1 MLSDQEISQ
10 LATEIDAQL
19 LELRSPV
26 ISARLINAN
35 YGETEIDAQLLE
47 LRSLSGDKEAQLVKQ
62 NQAIAAATKEPA
74 KSFLQK
80 FWKAAKAD
88 LCEEDGVLYKQWK
101 KWGDL
106 DNKEAMDKFKVV
118 LTGLGLTGNLLQSAL
133 VAVMVI
139 VLHIGVKAF
148 CDEYGD
154 RKES

>member
-1 MLSDQEISQ
+1 MFSDEEISQ
-10 LATEIDAQL
+10 LAAEID
-19 LELRSPV
+19 V
-26 ISARLINAN
+26 
-35 YGETEIDAQLLE
+35 QLLE
-47 LRSLSGDKEAQLVKQ
+47 LRSLSGDAPLKSGDQEAQLVKQ
-62 NQAIAAATKEPA
+62 NQAISTATKEPA

-106 DNKEAMDKFKVV
+106 DNKETISTFKGI
-118 LTGLGLTGNLLQSAL
+118 LAGLGLSGNVLPTAI
-133 VAVMVI
+133 VAVTVI

-154 RKES
+154 RKENS

>member
-35 YGETEIDAQLLE
+35 YGDA
-47 LRSLSGDKEAQLVKQ
+47 SLKTVDKEAQLVKQ
-62 NQAIAAATKEPA
+62 NQAIATATKEPA

-80 FWKAAKAD
+80 FWKTAKAD

-133 VAVMVI
+133 VAVTVI

-154 RKES
+154 RKENP

>member
-1 MLSDQEISQ
+1 MFSDEEISQ
-10 LATEIDAQL
+10 LAAEIDAQL
-19 LELRSPV
+19 LELRSP
-26 ISARLINAN
+26 SN
-35 YGETEIDAQLLE
+35 DA
-47 LRSLSGDKEAQLVKQ
+47 LRKSGDMEAQLVKQ
-62 NQAIAAATKEPA
+62 NEAIATAAKEPA

-88 LCEEDGVLYKQWK
+88 LCEEEGMLYKQWK

-118 LTGLGLTGNLLQSAL
+118 LTGLGLTGNLLTSAL
-133 VAVMVI
+133 VAIMVI

-154 RKES
+154 RKDNA

>member
-35 YGETEIDAQLLE
+35 YGDA
-47 LRSLSGDKEAQLVKQ
+47 SLKTVDKEAQLVKQ
-62 NQAIAAATKEPA
+62 NQAIAAAAKEPA

-106 DNKEAMDKFKVV
+106 YNKEAMDKFKVV

-154 RKES
+154 RKENP

>member
-19 LELRSPV
+19 LELRS
-26 ISARLINAN
+26 
-35 YGETEIDAQLLE
+35 
-47 LRSLSGDKEAQLVKQ
+47 LSGDASLKTVDKEAQLVKQ

-106 DNKEAMDKFKVV
+106 DNKETISTFKGV
-118 LTGLGLTGNLLQSAL
+118 LTGLGLSGNVLPTVI

-154 RKES
+154 LKENP

>member
-19 LELRSPV
+19 LELRS
-26 ISARLINAN
+26 
-35 YGETEIDAQLLE
+35 
-47 LRSLSGDKEAQLVKQ
+47 LSGDASLKTVDKEAQLVKQ

-133 VAVMVI
+133 VAVTVI

-154 RKES
+154 RKENL

>member
-1 MLSDQEISQ
+1 MKSWQQQGVKVMFSDEEISI
-10 LATEIDAQL
+10 LAA
-19 LELRSPV
+19 
-26 ISARLINAN
+26 
-35 YGETEIDAQLLE
+35 EIDAQLLE
-47 LRSLSGDKEAQLVKQ
+47 LRSLSGDTSLKPSLSLKSSDKEAELVKQ
-62 NQAIAAATKEPA
+62 NQAIATATKESA

-88 LCEEDGVLYKQWK
+88 LCEEQGVLYKQWK

-118 LTGLGLTGNLLQSAL
+118 LTGLGLTGNLLPSVL

-154 RKES
+154 RKENA

>member
-1 MLSDQEISQ
+1 MFSDEEISQ
-10 LATEIDAQL
+10 LAA
-19 LELRSPV
+19 
-26 ISARLINAN
+26 
-35 YGETEIDAQLLE
+35 EIDAQLLE
-47 LRSLSGDKEAQLVKQ
+47 LRSLSGDTSLKSGDKESQLVKQ
-62 NQAIAAATKEPA
+62 NQAIAIATKEPA

-106 DNKEAMDKFKVV
+106 DNKETISTFKGI
-118 LTGLGLTGNLLQSAL
+118 LAGLGLSGNVLPTAI
-133 VAVMVI
+133 VAVTVI

-154 RKES
+154 RKENS

>member
-1 MLSDQEISQ
+1 MTMFSDQEIAD
-10 LATEIDAQL
+10 LAAEIDAQL
-19 LELRSPV
+19 LELRSP
-26 ISARLINAN
+26 SSEA
-35 YGETEIDAQLLE
+35 
-47 LRSLSGDKEAQLVKQ
+47 LRKSGDMEAQLVKQ
-62 NQAIAAATKEPA
+62 NEAIATATKEPA

-80 FWKAAKAD
+80 FWQAAKAD
-88 LCEEDGVLYKQWK
+88 LCEQEGVLYKQWK

-118 LTGLGLTGNLLQSAL
+118 LTGLGLTGNLLTSAL

-154 RKES
+154 RKENA

>member
-35 YGETEIDAQLLE
+35 YGDA
-47 LRSLSGDKEAQLVKQ
+47 SLKTVDKEAQLVKQ
-62 NQAIAAATKEPA
+62 NQAIAAAAKEPA

-106 DNKEAMDKFKVV
+106 YNKEAMDKFKVV

-154 RKES
+154 RKENS

>member
-1 MLSDQEISQ
+1 MFSDEEISQ
-10 LATEIDAQL
+10 LAAEIDAQL
-19 LELRSPV
+19 SELRSP
-26 ISARLINAN
+26 
-35 YGETEIDAQLLE
+35 DAATYTKSVDPQV
-47 LRSLSGDKEAQLVKQ
+47 ALVKQ
-62 NQAIAAATKEPA
+62 NEAIALATKEPA

-88 LCEEDGVLYKQWK
+88 LCEDEGVLYKQWK

-118 LTGLGLTGNLLQSAL
+118 LTGLGLTGNLLTSAL

-154 RKES
+154 LKENA

>member
-1 MLSDQEISQ
+1 MFSDEEISI
-10 LATEIDAQL
+10 LAA
-19 LELRSPV
+19 
-26 ISARLINAN
+26 
-35 YGETEIDAQLLE
+35 EIDAQLLE
-47 LRSLSGDKEAQLVKQ
+47 LRSLSGDAPLKSGDREAQLVKQ
-62 NQAIAAATKEPA
+62 NQAIATATKEPA

-106 DNKEAMDKFKVV
+106 DNKETISTFKGI
-118 LTGLGLTGNLLQSAL
+118 LAGLGLSGNVLPTVI
-133 VAVMVI
+133 VAVTVI

-154 RKES
+154 RKENS

>member
-1 MLSDQEISQ
+1 MFSDQEISK
-10 LATEIDAQL
+10 LAAEIDAQL
-19 LELRSPV
+19 LELRSPNV
-26 ISARLINAN
+26 ATFSKS
-35 YGETEIDAQLLE
+35 IDPNLE
-47 LRSLSGDKEAQLVKQ
+47 LVKQ

-80 FWKAAKAD
+80 FRKAAKAD

-106 DNKEAMDKFKVV
+106 DNKETISTFKGV
-118 LTGLGLTGNLLQSAL
+118 LTGLGLSGNVLPTVI

>member
-1 MLSDQEISQ
+1 MFSDEEISQ
-10 LATEIDAQL
+10 LAA
-19 LELRSPV
+19 
-26 ISARLINAN
+26 
-35 YGETEIDAQLLE
+35 EIDAQLLE
-47 LRSLSGDKEAQLVKQ
+47 LRSLSGDAPLKSGDREAQLVKQ
-62 NQAIAAATKEPA
+62 NQAIATATKEPA

-106 DNKEAMDKFKVV
+106 DNKETISTFKGI
-118 LTGLGLTGNLLQSAL
+118 LAGLGLSGNVLPTAI
-133 VAVMVI
+133 VAVTVI

-154 RKES
+154 RKENS

>member
-1 MLSDQEISQ
+1 MFSDEEISN
-10 LATEIDAQL
+10 LAAEINAQL
-19 LELRSPV
+19 S
-26 ISARLINAN
+26 
-35 YGETEIDAQLLE
+35 E
-47 LRSLSGDKEAQLVKQ
+47 LRSLSSDTTLKSDDKKAQLVKQ
-62 NQAIAAATKEPA
+62 NQAIALAAKEPA
-74 KSFLQK
+74 PSFLKK

-133 VAVMVI
+133 VAVTVI

-148 CDEYGD
+148 CDEYSD
-154 RKES
+154 R